1 MVRVQD
7 STGVEWDVT
16 RRFGRPWLV
25 EAKSERGELA
35 WLVHGWRAS
44 RRAVAEVAA
53 ALSRGDRRYSPPG
66 SKRPLP
72 DSPFVTHGRSGSV
85 RVLRRRS

>member
-1 MVRVQD
+1 MRVKD
-7 STGVEWDVT
+7 PTGVEWDVT
-16 RRFGRPWLV
+16 RRFGKPWLV

-35 WLVHGWRAS
+35 WLVPGWRAS

-53 ALSRGDRRYSPPG
+53 ALSQGHRTYSPPG
-66 SKRPLP
+66 SKRLLP